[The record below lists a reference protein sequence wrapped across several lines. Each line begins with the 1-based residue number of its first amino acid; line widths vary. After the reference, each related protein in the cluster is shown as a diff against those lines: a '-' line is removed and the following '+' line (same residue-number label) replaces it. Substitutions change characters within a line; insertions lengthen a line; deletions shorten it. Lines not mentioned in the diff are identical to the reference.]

1 MVQRVD
7 LIAMKKRR
15 RHSGRTTVRVIAAA
29 LVLLSG
35 CVPFS
40 GEPPSGEPPL
50 TPITGR
56 TDDPSRTGQ
65 QEASFQLT
73 DQGRQLM
80 ASGRPDEAASV
91 FQKAISL
98 YPNNPY
104 AYYYLGQA
112 RYLKKDYGRSLP
124 PLGQAES
131 FLSGDPSWLARVYAL
146 RGQIFEALVR
156 LDEAKSQYEKALASD
171 SGNPEAREGLDRIQ
185 NLTLPAE

>member
-1 MVQRVD
+1 
-7 LIAMKKRR
+7 MKKRWL
-15 RHSGRTTVRVIAAA
+15 HSGRPGLAIMAVLF
-29 LVLLSG
+29 LVSG
-35 CVPFS
+35 CIPPAES
-40 GEPPSGEPPL
+40 PPGEPAL
-50 TPITGR
+50 KPITNR
-56 TDDPSRTGQ
+56 TTDPSQTGQ
-65 QEASFQLT
+65 QEASLQLT
-73 DQGRQLM
+73 DQGRQLL

-104 AYYYLGQA
+104 AYYYLAQA

-156 LDEAKSQYEKALASD
+156 LDEAKGQYEKSLASD
-171 SGNPEAREGLDRIQ
+171 SGNSDAREGIERIQ
-185 NLTLPAE
+185 HLTAP